1 MTRKRGFTLVELL
14 VVMSVIAIL
23 MGILLPVFARA
34 REGARRTKCS
44 HNLTQ
49 IGHALSLYAEDHRGW
64 YPPTIP
70 DSDDMDLTTSEPTN
84 QVLRSD
90 GREVGIGRLWRAYV
104 EDGDA
109 AGFAEIQD
117 VIDCPSTNYWHDTLY
132 NFGDPTNADYF
143 CSYLYR
149 GAGAPYGA
157 GGTRNGTL
165 RLYTDDDVEVMV
177 NEVGRFS
184 LATDANHERSQ
195 GHNNHKGKINLSLYN
210 DSSVSKTELPS
221 SGMSDPADMMYI
233 MDGR

>member
-14 VVMSVIAIL
+14 VVIAVITIL
-23 MGILLPVFARA
+23 MGILLPIFARA

-49 IGHALSLYAEDHRGW
+49 IGHALTLYAEDSRGW

-70 DSDDMDLTTSEPTN
+70 DSPTMNLASSQPTN

-90 GREVGIGRLWRAYV
+90 GKEVGIGRLWRAYV

-132 NFGDPTNADYF
+132 GFGDPLNDDYY
-143 CSYLYR
+143 CSYVYR
-149 GAGAPYGA
+149 GAGAPYGVN
-157 GGTRNGTL
+157 GTRGGTL
-165 RLYTDDDVEVMV
+165 RLYTVDDVEVLA
-177 NEVGRFS
+177 NKVGRFS

-195 GHNNHKGKINLSLYN
+195 GHSNHKGKINLSLYN
-210 DSSVSKTELPS
+210 DSSVTKTDLPA
-221 SGMSDPADMMYI
+221 SGMSSATNMMYI
-233 MDGR
+233 VDGR